1 MSTLGFDN
9 YAEPLK
15 NYLQKYR
22 ESIKGERTAGADGF
36 EEGTEES
43 YGNDLFFCLFVKCV
57 THLVN
62 FKATQLLQ
70 TTQLTF

>member
-36 EEGTEES
+36 DEGTEE
-43 YGNDLFFCLFVKCV
+43 YGSTSSLLFIFVW
-57 THLVN
+57 
-62 FKATQLLQ
+62 
-70 TTQLTF
+70 

>member
-36 EEGTEES
+36 DEGTEE
-43 YGNDLFFCLFVKCV
+43 YGSSSLFIFVW
-57 THLVN
+57 
-62 FKATQLLQ
+62 
-70 TTQLTF
+70 

>member
-43 YGNDLFFCLFVKCV
+43 YGNDLFFLFVC
-57 THLVN
+57 
-62 FKATQLLQ
+62 
-70 TTQLTF
+70 